1 MVLFS
6 SDNNTHWHPVTAET
20 RQNAKYAG
28 NWMMPAVENNEITLN
43 KSQTT
48 AQIQISETN
57 GDYKQL
63 KTL

>member
-1 MVLFS
+1 
-6 SDNNTHWHPVTAET
+6 
-20 RQNAKYAG
+20 
-28 NWMMPAVENNEITLN
+28 MMPAVENNEITLN